1 MEKHQGILNLDWKS
15 RFLTQRL
22 LSIAMETLMTGA
34 SLEDA
39 RRKLQ
44 YECSYVCNAS
54 MLRRRW
60 I

>member
-1 MEKHQGILNLDWKS
+1 
-15 RFLTQRL
+15 
-22 LSIAMETLMTGA
+22 METLMTGA
-34 SLEDA
+34 GLEDA

-60 I
+60 T